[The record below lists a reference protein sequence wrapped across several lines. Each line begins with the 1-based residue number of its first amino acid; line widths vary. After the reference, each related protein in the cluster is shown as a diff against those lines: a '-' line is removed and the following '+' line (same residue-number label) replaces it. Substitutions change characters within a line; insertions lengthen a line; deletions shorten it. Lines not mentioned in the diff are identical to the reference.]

1 MMKERTNIKPGDI
14 ILLKNYSLWTRIWYK
29 LKRKELP
36 YNNAFIVIWNN
47 NIEIKS
53 KLVKVLPLKKAY
65 TMKEKSK
72 LLETIELTK
81 KSASVFPILYLDT
94 TELRF
99 VINSVRPDTL
109 KTGTVNEL
117 LNSTYYKH
125 I

>member
-1 MMKERTNIKPGDI
+1 MKERTNIKPGDI